1 MKSKDRKLLDSE
13 GFWNWY
19 YGWDC
24 DYEWDDIS
32 YYEEYCIEYS
42 IDDNRLIDWSE
53 EIPLSKQRLNKIDF
67 LLLGKDVN
75 ILNKSIPHSVKIES
89 FFIDK

>member
-1 MKSKDRKLLDSE
+1 MKSRDIKLLDSD
-13 GFWNWY
+13 GFWSWY
-19 YGWDC
+19 YGWDW
-24 DYEWDDIS
+24 DYEYDNIS
-32 YYEEYCIEYS
+32 WEEYDIKYS
-42 IDDNRLIDWSE
+42 TNCNQLVDWSE